1 MPVLMITFT
10 ADVLTCFPVILDKV
24 AWLVGIAS
32 PMNMLFIC
40 GFCIALF
47 IIYVLTVAIS
57 KHSATITL
65 LTQRVA
71 ILEKELEEKEKKD
84 EQN

>member
-1 MPVLMITFT
+1 
-10 ADVLTCFPVILDKV
+10 
-24 AWLVGIAS
+24 
-32 PMNMLFIC
+32 MNMLFIC